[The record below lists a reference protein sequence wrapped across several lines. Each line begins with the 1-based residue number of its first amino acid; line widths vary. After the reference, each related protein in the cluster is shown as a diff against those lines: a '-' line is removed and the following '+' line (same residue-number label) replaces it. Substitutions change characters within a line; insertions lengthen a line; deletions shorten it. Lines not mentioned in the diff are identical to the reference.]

1 MGGFEDGDFEFQVV
15 SDDES
20 GFDGFGLAAADD
32 VACGFEGWS
41 IFYRVGAAAAEI
53 GQSPLRHGDE
63 RIDLNLG
70 VGEVTQNACQTSPPH
85 SFTLRVK

>member
-32 VACGFEGWS
+32 VACGFEGQS
-41 IFYRVGAAAAEI
+41 IFYRVGAASAEI
-53 GQSPLRHGDE
+53 
-63 RIDLNLG
+63 
-70 VGEVTQNACQTSPPH
+70 TQAPQWQGMSG
-85 SFTLRVK
+85 LI